1 MQISITLG
9 VDASGKPLDES
20 LISAIGNICE
30 DMRFNPLN
38 LRQNGESYLAE
49 FKYGS
54 EIDYEDS
61 EGVPL
66 ISGSKEWVKFDRLV
80 RVELLGYYIQFKKL
94 EAESLTIF
102 DVRIEDVNGNII
114 FNQKESIAAQLI
126 IELSQITR
134 SQGVGKWN
142 YTQRVEFSCF
152 EYEVGRVLDKPLHWQ
167 NKFVGTKRQ
176 GMKVAYGEN
185 AFYLDNEDG
194 TAYKKVMNGG
204 GPELSHRSLSAF
216 KVIRWLQKHEWKT

>member
-1 MQISITLG
+1 MQISITVG
-9 VDASGKPLDES
+9 VDASGKPLEES
-20 LISAIGNICE
+20 LITAIGNICE
-30 DMRFNPLN
+30 DMRFKPLN
-38 LRQNGESYLAE
+38 LRQNGASYLAE

-61 EGVPL
+61 EGVGL
-66 ISGSKEWVKFDRLV
+66 ISGSKEWVKFDRLL
-80 RVELLGYYIQFKKL
+80 RVEFFGYYIRFKKL
-94 EAESLTIF
+94 ESESLTLF
-102 DVRIEDVNGNII
+102 DVRIEDLNGNLL
-114 FNQKESIAAQLI
+114 FNGKESVASQII

-176 GMKVAYGEN
+176 GMKVEYGEN

-194 TAYKKVMNGG
+194 SAYKKVMNGG
-204 GPELSHRSLSAF
+204 GPELSHRSISSF
-216 KVIRWLQKHEWKT
+216 KVIRWMQKHEWNT